1 MPVWLVCTSMF
12 SASGCSSM
20 TLACQ
25 ATTPSLR
32 LKIEVVGIFGGRL
45 SSAEY
50 AG

>member
-12 SASGCSSM
+12 SASGCSSI

-32 LKIEVVGIFGGRL
+32 LKIEVVGTCGARL